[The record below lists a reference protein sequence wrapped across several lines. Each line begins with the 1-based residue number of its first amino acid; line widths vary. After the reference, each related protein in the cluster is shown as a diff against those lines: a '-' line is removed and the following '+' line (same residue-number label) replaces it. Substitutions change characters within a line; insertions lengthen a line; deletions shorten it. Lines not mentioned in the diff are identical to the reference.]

1 MAASEHSTG
10 TVTATK
16 SLELRLDVEA
26 VKGELDLHEPSTLQA
41 DPAVDPELER
51 RAQEYADALV
61 NLDPKDFESQEGM
74 KLAVEDMGRGLQRQA
89 AHRSKMLQQPIKDLS
104 ERGADGGPVANAL
117 VDLKMQVEA
126 LDPNRFDF
134 SAGWASRLL
143 GMIPGIGTPLKR
155 YFTKYESAQTVIDAI
170 IRSLEEGGEQL
181 KRDNVTLREDQL
193 AMRELTVKLERQILL
208 AQLLDQKLQY
218 KLDREISADDPRQK
232 FVKEELLFPLRQRI
246 MDLQQQL
253 AVNQQGVLSTAI
265 VIGNNLELV
274 RGVDRALNVTVS
286 ALQVA
291 VTVALALVNQRIV
304 LDKITALNTTT
315 SNLIAGTA
323 ATLRTQ
329 GVAIQT
335 QASQAMLDIDSLKS
349 AFADINAAMDEIS
362 RFRQESLPKMAQ
374 TILEFN
380 EMTAGGEAAI
390 QQLEKGRQ
398 ARPALQIEAG

>member
-1 MAASEHSTG
+1 MAATDSSTG
-10 TVTATK
+10 TATATK
-16 SLELRLDVEA
+16 TLDLHLDIEE
-26 VKGELDLHEPSTLQA
+26 VKGELDLHDPSTIQA
-41 DPAVDPELER
+41 DPTVDPELDR

-61 NLDPKDFESQEGM
+61 NLDLKDFESHEDM
-74 KLAVEDMGRGLQRQA
+74 KLAVEDMGRGLQREA

-117 VDLKMQVEA
+117 VDLKIEVEA

-143 GMIPGIGTPLKR
+143 GMIPGVGTPLKR

-170 IRSLEEGGEQL
+170 IRSLEEGREQL
-181 KRDNVTLREDQL
+181 TRDNVTLREDQTS
-193 AMRELTVKLERQILL
+193 MRELMVKLERQIML

-218 KLDREISADDPRQK
+218 KLDREISTDDARHK
-232 FVKEELLFPLRQRI
+232 FVLEELLFPLRQRI

-265 VIGNNLELV
+265 VISNNRELV
-274 RGVDRALNVTVS
+274 RGVERALNVTVS

-329 GVAIQT
+329 GAAIHT
-335 QASQAMLDIDSLKS
+335 QASQSMLDIEALKS

-362 RFRQESLPKMAQ
+362 RFRQEALPKMAQ

-398 ARPALQIEAG
+398 VRPALQIEAG

>member
-10 TVTATK
+10 TATATK
-16 SLELRLDVEA
+16 SLELQLDVEA
-26 VKGELDLHEPSTLQA
+26 VKGELDLHDPSTLQA
-41 DPAVDPELER
+41 DPAVDPELDR

-61 NLDPKDFESQEGM
+61 NLDPKDFESQEDM

-134 SAGWASRLL
+134 SAGWASRML

-170 IRSLEEGGEQL
+170 IRSLEQGGEQL

-193 AMRELTVKLERQILL
+193 AMRELTVKLERQVLL

-265 VIGNNLELV
+265 VIGNNRELV

-335 QASQAMLDIDSLKS
+335 QASQSMLDIDSLKS

-362 RFRQESLPKMAQ
+362 RFRQEALPKMAQ

-390 QQLEKGRQ
+390 QQMEKGRQ

>member
-10 TVTATK
+10 TATATK
-16 SLELRLDVEA
+16 PLELQLDVEA
-26 VKGELDLHEPSTLQA
+26 VKGELDLHDPSTLQA

-117 VDLKMQVEA
+117 VDLKMEVEA

-143 GMIPGIGTPLKR
+143 GMIPGVGTPLKR

-265 VIGNNLELV
+265 VIGNNQELV

-335 QASQAMLDIDSLKS
+335 QASQSMLDIDSLKS

-362 RFRQESLPKMAQ
+362 RFRQEALPKMAQ